1 MPRGHFI
8 NPKLDGGD
16 QAGNRFYTSPHRY
29 GGSAAV
35 QEMEGLGGHV
45 CFGQSHTVTR
55 RGPQQDSLCVSKAG
69 RFQLTQVISSPA
81 RESSPWAHS
90 TQTQCMEDGLF
101 RVTGMGKALGQGR
114 ERSPFS
120 FPLLLALRRH
130 IWSHAAL

>member
-69 RFQLTQVISSPA
+69 RFQLTQVTSSPA
-81 RESSPWAHS
+81 RESSPWVHS

-101 RVTGMGKALGQGR
+101 SVTGMGKALGR